1 MTIDELLA
9 EAQRYTKLALNNT
22 TGDRATLAQIAQAC
36 AQTAQA
42 MILHNSTNQYGSFSV
57 YNTGA

>member
-9 EAQRYTKLALNNT
+9 DAQRYTKLALSNT

-36 AQTAQA
+36 AQTARA
-42 MILHNSTNQYGSFSV
+42 MMLDELRKSGDPRY
-57 YNTGA
+57 